1 MSKAAVLR
9 GDNSWDL
16 LIFLKKYT
24 IRIAWVRS
32 VNQFSRFSPL
42 REILD
47 WIHSGV
53 SCEQRPQKKWNH
65 EDLNEDLSNGFIE
78 NSTES
83 KCLPIL
89 SRISYETDMMIWRVQ
104 RRIRVAEV
112 RWGEVRVA
120 RTQMSVT
127 GDEALLIII
136 HTVSR
141 PLDPRAVGLTV
152 RRQSK
157 FTPLHLLLQ
166 PLIALNSLYSWSRF
180 FVSLRSD
187 LNLIIWFLVVL
198 KYPFLLCNAF
208 INFFSLTKR
217 FFA

>member
-1 MSKAAVLR
+1 MK
-9 GDNSWDL
+9 
-16 LIFLKKYT
+16 
-24 IRIAWVRS
+24 
-32 VNQFSRFSPL
+32 SR
-42 REILD
+42 
-47 WIHSGV
+47 
-53 SCEQRPQKKWNH
+53 
-65 EDLNEDLSNGFIE
+65 DLNEDSSNGFIE

-112 RWGEVRVA
+112 RWDEGSQDTDVCDWWR
-120 RTQMSVT
+120 

-208 INFFSLTKR
+208 INFFSLAKR
-217 FFA
+217 FFAQYVRRFSLPLIPCFYYFLCLIVQFDFCLLLSLNNHVHF